1 MTLDKDTKE
10 FFYSF
15 FDRVLD
21 RLDAMDQKLGI
32 DAKDN
37 KNIVNEERLLDNQ
50 DLCLMLN
57 VTKRTLN
64 RYRNKRKLR
73 YIRVGGKI
81 LYKEADVHEF
91 LRNHYK

>member
-1 MTLDKDTKE
+1 MYLDKETKE
-10 FFYSF
+10 FFHSL
-15 FDRVLD
+15 FDQVFD
-21 RLDAMDQKLGI
+21 RLDSI
-32 DAKDN
+32 DKKMGNDIKES
-37 KNIVNEERLLDNQ
+37 KNVINEERLLDNQ

-81 LYKEADVHEF
+81 LYKEKDVHEF
-91 LRNHYK
+91 LKYHYK

>member
-1 MTLDKDTKE
+1 MNLDNETKE
-10 FFYSF
+10 FFHSL
-15 FDRVLD
+15 FDQVFD
-21 RLDAMDQKLGI
+21 RLDSMDQKLGI
-32 DAKDN
+32 DAKEH
-37 KNIVNEERLLDNQ
+37 KNIINDERLLDNQ

-64 RYRNKRKLR
+64 RYRNKGKLR

-91 LRNHYK
+91 LKNHYK

>member
-1 MTLDKDTKE
+1 MTLDNNTKE

-15 FDRVLD
+15 FDRILD
-21 RLDAMDQKLGI
+21 RLDSMDKKLG
-32 DAKDN
+32 DN
-37 KNIVNEERLLDNQ
+37 KESKNIIDEERLLDNQ

-91 LRNHYK
+91 LKSHYK